1 MAAEEWLFRITV
13 HLMLQLAE
21 ALLAAVREEV
31 RRLWASAEDA
41 RLNVVLHAKAL
52 AECLAQAA
60 ILLTHVRVQ
69 TA

>member
-13 HLMLQLAE
+13 RLMLQLAE

-31 RRLWASAEDA
+31 RRLWVSAEDA
-41 RLNVVLHAKAL
+41 RLSAVLHAKAL

-60 ILLTHVRVQ
+60 TLLTHVRVQ